1 MTFEKVEN
9 DQSFVRDTRTNALL
23 NTDSDKYNQ
32 YLERRK
38 KIKQQAV
45 MQRNDIASLRQEVNE
60 LRKLIEEIAQRVK

>member
-1 MTFEKVEN
+1 MTYKKVEY
-9 DQSFVRDTRTNALL
+9 DDSFVRDTRTNALL

-38 KIKQQAV
+38 KIKQRAV
-45 MQRNDIASLRQEVNE
+45 AHDEGIAALRQEVNE